1 MVISNRI
8 LEQNNF
14 PSRLL
19 LEKELQ
25 HTKSVM
31 VNMEDAVFWVKP
43 DARFLYANDAACSLV
58 RYSREELLSMTMHD
72 IKPDFSPAVWS
83 KHWRTIKEQGY
94 LYFESLYR
102 TKEDQTFPVEI
113 TIIYLEYNS
122 SEYGCI
128 LIRNISQRQQASIV
142 LQKVNEVLEY
152 KVQQLTAKLRDANQ
166 HLCRE
171 KVLRQ
176 QVETALEQEKLLTE
190 HRAHFFSMLSHEFRT
205 PLNIISL
212 SASLLKRHLHRWTEE
227 KKLQYLQRLEMGVGQ
242 ISQLM
247 DEIFLNGRTETGK
260 LKFEPKVLNLIQLC
274 SEILTEMNLNE
285 SNATCLMPGEH
296 DDSSSWEEPRY
307 LPLPTKSPIRA
318 ASPLGEVS
326 SKESLCSK
334 NSAQHNS
341 FPISASPETPN
352 YAVTLISQ
360 GDCTVCVDQKLL
372 QPILRNLLSNA
383 VKYSPNGSTIDLIVS
398 RRDEEV
404 IFQIKDRGIGISVG
418 DQQRLFKPFHR
429 GTNIDN
435 IPGNGLGLALVKK
448 LVDLHGGQISVASE
462 VGVGTTFTIALP
474 AQ

>member
-14 PSRLL
+14 PIRLL
-19 LEKELQ
+19 LEKELE
-25 HTKSVM
+25 HTKSVI
-31 VNMEDAVFWVKP
+31 VDMEDAVFWVKP
-43 DARFLYANDAACSLV
+43 DAGFLYANDAACSLV

-142 LQKVNEVLEY
+142 LQKVNEVLEC
-152 KVQQLTAKLRDANQ
+152 KVQQLTSELRDANQ
-166 HLCRE
+166 QLCRE

-176 QVETALEQEKLLTE
+176 QVETALKQEKLLTE

-227 KKLQYLQRLEMGVGQ
+227 KKLQYLQRLEMAVEQ

-247 DEIFLNGRTETGK
+247 DEIFLNGRGETGK
-260 LKFEPKVLNLIQLC
+260 LKFEPKALNPIQLC
-274 SEILTEMNLNE
+274 TEILAEMNLNE
-285 SNATCLMPGEH
+285 SNATCLMPG
-296 DDSSSWEEPRY
+296 DPFDSSFCEKSRH
-307 LPLPTKSPIRA
+307 LPLSSESAPK
-318 ASPLGEVS
+318 GEVS
-326 SKESLCSK
+326 SKKSLFFN
-334 NSAQHNS
+334 NSGQQQN
-341 FPISASPETPN
+341 FPISALPETPHN
-352 YAVTLISQ
+352 AVTLISQ
-360 GDCTVCVDQKLL
+360 GDCTVYVDQKLL

-383 VKYSPNGSTIDLIVS
+383 IKYSPNGSMIDLIVS
-398 RRDEEV
+398 CRDKEV
-404 IFQIKDRGIGISVG
+404 IFQIKDRGIGISVA

-429 GTNIDN
+429 GTNVGN

-462 VGVGTTFTIALP
+462 VGIGTTFTIALP
-474 AQ
+474 M

>member
-14 PSRLL
+14 PIRLL

-25 HTKSVM
+25 HTKSVIID
-31 VNMEDAVFWVKP
+31 MEDAVFWVKP
-43 DARFLYANDAACSLV
+43 DAGFLYANDAACSLV
-58 RYSREELLSMTMHD
+58 RYSREELLFMTMHD

-83 KHWRTIKEQGY
+83 KHWRTVKEQGY
-94 LYFESLYR
+94 LYFESLYG
-102 TKEDQTFPVEI
+102 TKEDQIFPVEL

-122 SEYGCI
+122 SEYACI
-128 LIRNISQRQQASIV
+128 LIRNISQRQQTSIV
-142 LQKVNEVLEY
+142 LQKVNEVLEC
-152 KVQQLTAKLRDANQ
+152 KVQQLTAELRDANQ
-166 HLCRE
+166 QLCRE

-212 SASLLKRHLHRWTEE
+212 SASLLKRHLYRWTEE
-227 KKLQYLQRLEMGVGQ
+227 KKLQYLQRLEVGVEQ

-247 DEIFLNGRTETGK
+247 DAIFLNSRGETEK
-260 LKFEPKVLNLIQLC
+260 LKFEPKPLNLLELC
-274 SEILTEMNLNE
+274 GDILAEMNLNQ

-296 DDSSSWEEPRY
+296 DDSSSWKEPRQ
-307 LPLPTKSPIRA
+307 LPLPRESPRKE
-318 ASPLGEVS
+318 EVS
-326 SKESLCSK
+326 SKESLCSN
-334 NSAQHNS
+334 NSGQHDRFS
-341 FPISASPETPN
+341 ISASPETPD

-372 QPILRNLLSNA
+372 QLILRNLLSNA

-398 RRDEEV
+398 RRDEQV
-404 IFQIKDRGIGISVG
+404 IFQIKDRGIGISVR

-429 GTNIDN
+429 GTNIGN
-435 IPGNGLGLALVKK
+435 IAGNGLGLALVKK
-448 LVDLHGGQISVASE
+448 LVDLHGGEISVASE
-462 VGVGTTFTIALP
+462 VGIGTTFTIALP
-474 AQ
+474 VQ

>member
-1 MVISNRI
+1 MVINNRI

-14 PSRLL
+14 PIRLL

-25 HTKSVM
+25 HTKPIIVD
-31 VNMEDAVFWVKP
+31 MEDAVFWVKP
-43 DARFLYANDAACSLV
+43 DARFLYANDAACNLV

-102 TKEDQTFPVEI
+102 TKEEQTLPVEI

-128 LIRNISQRQQASIV
+128 LIRNISQRQQASMV
-142 LQKVNEVLEY
+142 LQKVNEVLNC
-152 KVQQLTAKLRDANQ
+152 KVQQLVAELRNANQ
-166 HLCRE
+166 QLYRE

-176 QVETALEQEKLLTE
+176 QIETALEQEKLLTE

-212 SASLLKRHLHRWTEE
+212 SASLLKRHVHRWTEE
-227 KKLQYLQRLEMGVGQ
+227 KKLQYLQRLEIAVEQ

-247 DEIFLNGRTETGK
+247 DEIFLNGRAEAGK
-260 LKFEPKVLNLIQLC
+260 LKFEPKPLNPIQLC
-274 SEILTEMNLNE
+274 SEILAEMNLNPI
-285 SNATCLMPGEH
+285 NATCLMPGNPF
-296 DDSSSWEEPRY
+296 DIFSWEESRQ
-307 LPLPTKSPIRA
+307 LLLHRESP
-318 ASPLGEVS
+318 SPKGEVS
-326 SKESLCSK
+326 SKGSLCSH
-334 NSAQHNS
+334 NSGQYNS
-341 FPISASPETPN
+341 FPIPASRETSE
-352 YAVTLISQ
+352 YRVTLISQ
-360 GDCTVCVDQKLL
+360 GDCTVCVDPKLL

-383 VKYSPNGSTIDLIVS
+383 VKYSPNGSTIDLLVS
-398 RRDEEV
+398 CWDEKV
-404 IFQIKDRGIGISVG
+404 IFQIKDRGIGISVA

-429 GTNIDN
+429 GMNVGN

>member
-14 PSRLL
+14 SIRLL

-31 VNMEDAVFWVKP
+31 VDMEDAVFWVKP
-43 DARFLYANDAACSLV
+43 DAEFLYANDAACSLV
-58 RYSREELLSMTMHD
+58 RYSREELLSMTMYD

-83 KHWRTIKEQGY
+83 KHWTTIKEKGY

-122 SEYGCI
+122 TEYGCI
-128 LIRNISQRQQASIV
+128 LIRNISQRQHTSIV
-142 LQKVNEVLEY
+142 LQEVNEVLEC
-152 KVQQLTAKLRDANQ
+152 KVQQLIAELRNANQ
-166 HLCRE
+166 QLYCE

-176 QVETALEQEKLLTE
+176 QVEMALEQEKLLNE
-190 HRAHFFSMLSHEFRT
+190 YKAHFFSMLSHEFRT

-227 KKLQYLQRLEMGVGQ
+227 KKLQYLQRLEMAVEQ

-247 DEIFLNGRTETGK
+247 DEIFLNAKAEARK
-260 LKFEPKVLNLIQLC
+260 LKLEPKPLNLIQLC

-285 SNATCLMPGEH
+285 SNATCLMPT
-296 DDSSSWEEPRY
+296 DPFDSSFCEESRH
-307 LPLPTKSPIRA
+307 LPLSRESAPK
-318 ASPLGEVS
+318 GELS
-326 SKESLCSK
+326 SKKSIFFN
-334 NSAQHNS
+334 NSGQQNS
-341 FPISASPETPN
+341 FPISASLETPD
-352 YAVTLISQ
+352 YTVTLISQ
-360 GDCTVCVDQKLL
+360 GDCTACVDQKLL

-383 VKYSPNGSTIDLIVS
+383 VKYSPNDSTIDLIVS
-398 RRDEEV
+398 HRDEEV

-429 GTNIDN
+429 GTNVGN

-448 LVDLHGGQISVASE
+448 FVDLHGGQISVASK
-462 VGVGTTFTIALP
+462 VGVGTTFTITLP
-474 AQ
+474 VQ

>member
-14 PSRLL
+14 LIRLL
-19 LEKELQ
+19 LEKKLQ
-25 HTKSVM
+25 HTKSVI
-31 VNMEDAVFWVKP
+31 VDMEDAVFWVKP
-43 DARFLYANDAACSLV
+43 NAEFLYANDAACSLV
-58 RYSREELLSMTMHD
+58 RCSREELLSMTMYD
-72 IKPDFSPAVWS
+72 IKPDFSPTVWS

-102 TKEDQTFPVEI
+102 TKEDWTFPVEI

-128 LIRNISQRQQASIV
+128 SIRNISQRQQASMV
-142 LQKVNEVLEY
+142 LQKVNEVLDC
-152 KVQQLTAKLRDANQ
+152 KVHQLVAQLRDANQ
-166 HLCRE
+166 QLYRE

-212 SASLLKRHLHRWTEE
+212 SASLLKRHVHRWTEE
-227 KKLQYLQRLEMGVGQ
+227 KKLQYLQRLEMAVEQ

-247 DEIFLNGRTETGK
+247 DEIFLNHKTEAEK
-260 LKFEPKVLNLIQLC
+260 LKFEPKPLNPIQLC
-274 SEILTEMNLNE
+274 SEILAEMNLNQ
-285 SNATCLMPGEH
+285 SNATCLMPG
-296 DDSSSWEEPRY
+296 DSFDISSWEESCQLLLQRE
-307 LPLPTKSPIRA
+307 SP
-318 ASPLGEVS
+318 SPKREVS
-326 SKESLCSK
+326 SKESLCSN
-334 NSAQHNS
+334 NSGQHNT
-341 FPISASPETPN
+341 FPIPASPQTPD

-383 VKYSPNGSTIDLIVS
+383 LKYSPSGSTIDLIVS
-398 RRDEEV
+398 CRDEEV
-404 IFQIKDRGIGISVG
+404 IFQIKDRGIGISVA

-429 GTNIDN
+429 GTNVGN

>member
-14 PSRLL
+14 PIRLL

-25 HTKSVM
+25 HTRSVI
-31 VNMEDAVFWVKP
+31 VDMEDAVFWVKP

-102 TKEDQTFPVEI
+102 TKEDHTFTVEI

-122 SEYGCI
+122 REYGCI
-128 LIRNISQRQQASIV
+128 LIRNISQRQQVSIL
-142 LQKVNEVLEY
+142 LQKVNEVLDC
-152 KVQQLTAKLRDANQ
+152 KVQQLTAELRDANQ
-166 HLCRE
+166 QLCRE

-176 QVETALEQEKLLTE
+176 QVETALKQEKLLTE

-227 KKLQYLQRLEMGVGQ
+227 KKLQYLQRLEMAVEQ

-247 DEIFLNGRTETGK
+247 DEIFLNGRAETGK
-260 LKFEPKVLNLIQLC
+260 LKFEPKPLNPIQLC
-274 SEILTEMNLNE
+274 TEILAEMNLNE
-285 SNATCLMPGEH
+285 SNAPCLMPRDPFEIF
-296 DDSSSWEEPRY
+296 SWEEPHHLV
-307 LPLPTKSPIRA
+307 LPRESPV
-318 ASPLGEVS
+318 ASFKGEVS
-326 SKESLCSK
+326 SKESFYSNNSEQQK
-334 NSAQHNS
+334 N
-341 FPISASPETPN
+341 FPISALPKTPHK
-352 YAVTLISQ
+352 AVTLISQ

-383 VKYSPNGSTIDLIVS
+383 VKYSPSDSTIDLVVS
-398 RRDEEV
+398 CQDGKA
-404 IFQIKDRGIGISVG
+404 IFQIKDQGIGISVA
-418 DQQRLFKPFHR
+418 DQKRLFKPFHR
-429 GTNIDN
+429 GTNVGN

-448 LVDLHGGQISVASE
+448 LVDMHGGQISVASE

-474 AQ
+474 VQ